1 MQLLRVT
8 VEIIDD
14 RLSDEGEPQDFNP
27 NPWTASWK
35 QEAEME
41 GVDEKEAAF
50 LVRIMSQSLTGAHD
64 KVSQLIDRMRAGKSA
79 LEQAVDKPGEN

>member
-14 RLSDEGEPQDFNP
+14 RLDERAEPQDFNLY
-27 NPWTASWK
+27 PWTASWK

-41 GVDEKEAAF
+41 NVDEKEAAF
-50 LVRIMSQSLTGAHD
+50 LARIMAQSLTNSHD
-64 KVSQLIDRMRAGKSA
+64 KVSQLIDHMRRGKAA
-79 LEQAVDKPGEN
+79 LEQAMEKPGEN

>member
-14 RLSDEGEPQDFNP
+14 RLDERADPLEFNP

-35 QEAEME
+35 QEAEMSQ
-41 GVDEKEAAF
+41 VDEKEAAF
-50 LVRIMSQSLTGAHD
+50 LARIMAQSLTNSHD
-64 KVSQLIDRMRAGKSA
+64 KVDQLIDHMRAGKAA
-79 LEQAVDKPGEN
+79 LERAVDKPGEN

>member
-14 RLSDEGEPQDFNP
+14 RLDEREDPLEFNP
-27 NPWTASWK
+27 QPWTAQWQQS
-35 QEAEME
+35 AEMSQ
-41 GVDEKEAAF
+41 VDEKEAAF
-50 LVRIMSQSLTGAHD
+50 LARIMAQSLTNSHD
-64 KVSQLIDRMRAGKSA
+64 KVDQLVAHMRAGKSA

>member
-8 VEIIDD
+8 IEIMDD
-14 RLSDEGEPQDFNP
+14 CCNEEGEPRDFNP

-41 GVDEKEAAF
+41 NVDEKEAAF
-50 LVRIMSQSLTGAHD
+50 LARIMAQSLTGAHD
-64 KVSQLIDRMRAGKSA
+64 KVSQLIEHMRRGKAA

>member
-14 RLSDEGEPQDFNP
+14 RLSDEEEPEDFNSF
-27 NPWTASWK
+27 PWAASWK

-50 LVRIMSQSLTGAHD
+50 LARIMAQSLTNSHD
-64 KVSQLIDRMRAGKSA
+64 KVSQLVAHMRAGKAA
-79 LEQAVDKPGEN
+79 LEKAVDKPGEN